1 MPGHPAWPVLSKA
14 IAARRQ
20 LALSLIQELVRRP
33 SYESEAAVGEF
44 IADFWRQRGLQPHL
58 WELDLDELRRHPAF
72 IEVDYPYTGRCNLVV
87 TINGHRPV
95 IASAAKQSPFP
106 TEEALRQA
114 QRASDRQPELVNMK
128 PELVEGRPVEGQ
140 RAGRS
145 LALNGHLDVVPVDPA
160 GQWEHGGPWSGAFVD
175 GRVYGRGACDMKGG
189 LALSMIVMDALLE
202 CGVRLEGDLHMQ
214 YVVDE
219 ENGGNGTLA
228 ALLRGYRADGTIFLE
243 PTSPQLLV
251 VSSRGAQFFR
261 ITVPGVEGGIEY
273 QAVIPNAIEKAFRV
287 FAAVQE
293 YQLQRAAQVDD
304 PLYAHDP
311 TKVPGAVCTIR
322 AGNWPSTLPAECVM
336 EGSIECLPG
345 EEIEDIKLD
354 FARHIQQAAQADD
367 WLREHPPRLEYFGLR
382 LESSL
387 TDPDSELVQCLSQ
400 AAAAVTGSTP
410 LVVGGGGSDLRLP
423 IRYAGSPSVLF
434 GPRGGAIHSTNEY
447 VELDSVMEVAQI
459 LGRFILDWC
468 GAA

>member
-1 MPGHPAWPVLSKA
+1 MTPEHLVWPELSRA
-14 IAARRQ
+14 IADRRQ

-72 IEVDYPYTGRCNLVV
+72 IEVDYPYTGRSNLVV
-87 TINGHRPV
+87 SFKSRSPV
-95 IASAAKQSPFP
+95 IAGA
-106 TEEALRQA
+106 A
-114 QRASDRQPELVNMK
+114 QRPDGQVSDLPLGWVR
-128 PELVEGRPVEGQ
+128 

-468 GAA
+468 GAAEPGISND